1 MNIRPAQLAD
11 LPALLQFEQA
21 IVATERPF
29 DPTLLEGEIHYYN
42 LQELILSATSEVLVA
57 EIEGKLV
64 GSGYAQLRKA
74 VDYVKHTHFAYL
86 GFMYVLPPY
95 RGQGVIQAILEGLK
109 EWAVSKNVFEIRL
122 EVYDENIAAKKAYH
136 KAGFSANL
144 VEMRLELKK

>member
-1 MNIRPAQLAD
+1 MNIRPAQPAD
-11 LPALLQFEQA
+11 LPELLQFEQA

-29 DPTLLEGEIHYYN
+29 DPTLREGEIHYYN
-42 LQELILSATSEVLVA
+42 LQELILSDNSEVLVA

-86 GFMYVLPPY
+86 GFMYVLPQH

-109 EWAVSKNVFEIRL
+109 QWAVSKNVFEIRL
-122 EVYDENIAAKKAYH
+122 EVYDENIAAKKAYQ